1 MNDTD
6 VIDTF
11 LQTFSRY
18 IDSGFGLL
26 QGEVA
31 FLSST
36 LIVIDLTIAGLF
48 WAWGTDEDVMQRLIK
63 KTLTI
68 GTFAFIIGNFQ
79 SLANI
84 LLESFTGLGLKA
96 TGDTMAIGEFLR
108 PGRIGSTGIDVAGQ
122 LLENL
127 DSLTGPIG
135 TLTNLPQIVLLL
147 LSAILIMFAFFIMAI
162 QVFVT
167 VIEFKLVTLAGFI
180 LLPFSFFGRT
190 AFMAER
196 VLGYVMSTGIKL
208 LVLAIVTG
216 IGTTLFQDLILD
228 SDLVAEIDLHTSMAL
243 VLAALALLGLA
254 IFGPA
259 VANGIVAGGPQLGAG
274 AAVGTAIAG
283 GGMIAGGVAAGKLAA
298 GAVGAGTMA
307 GGRMAMATA
316 GAGSRAAGAATAAYG
331 VGSFGRSGAGAVAG
345 GSAAVGRAALSKAGD
360 AATSPLRRMAAKAKQ
375 DMKSNFREGARAGL
389 GAPHDDPASPPPTS
403 SASAPTTGSSVP
415 GEAPAWAKVMRQ
427 RMHLTAA
434 AQPPPR
440 GAGGGAARRG
450 DTPVDRP
457 DKG

>member
-1 MNDTD
+1 MNSTD
-6 VIDTF
+6 IIDRF

-36 LIVIDLTIAGLF
+36 LIVLDLTIAGLF
-48 WAWGTDEDVMQRLIK
+48 WAWGTDEDVMQRLVK

-79 SLANI
+79 SLATI

-108 PGRIGSTGIDVAGQ
+108 PGRIGGTGIDVAGQ
-122 LLENL
+122 LLDSL

-167 VIEFKLVTLAGFI
+167 VIEFKLVTLAGFV
-180 LLPFSFFGRT
+180 LLPFSFFNRT

-216 IGTTLFQDLILD
+216 IGTTLFQELILD
-228 SDLVAEIDLHTSMAL
+228 SDLVAGIDLRTSMAL

-274 AAVGTAIAG
+274 AAVGTALAG
-283 GGMIAGGVAAGKLAA
+283 GGLVAGGIAGARLAA
-298 GAVGAGTMA
+298 GTAGGAAMN

-316 GAGSRAAGAATAAYG
+316 GAGSRAAGTATAAYAA
-331 VGSFGRSGAGAVAG
+331 GSFGRSGASAVAG
-345 GSAAVGRAALSKAGD
+345 GMAAVGKTALGKAAAS
-360 AATSPLRRMAAKAKQ
+360 SPLRKMADKVGQ
-375 DMKSNFREGARAGL
+375 DLRSNFRAGARSAL
-389 GAPHDDPASPPPTS
+389 GAPLEGTASS
-403 SASAPTTGSSVP
+403 SAQTSPAGATGP
-415 GEAPAWAKVMRQ
+415 AEPPAWAKAMRQ
-427 RMHLTAA
+427 RMSLNAAAHTAA
-434 AQPPPR
+434 HAVR
-440 GAGGGAARRG
+440 GS
-450 DTPVDRP
+450 DTHSSGTSVDLS
-457 DKG
+457 DKS

>member
-6 VIDTF
+6 IIDTF
-11 LQTFSRY
+11 LETFSRY

-36 LIVIDLTIAGLF
+36 LIVIDLTLAGLF
-48 WAWGTDEDVMQRLIK
+48 WAWGADEDVMQRLVR

-79 SLANI
+79 SLATI

-108 PGRIGSTGIDVAGQ
+108 PGRIGATGIDVAGQ
-122 LLENL
+122 LLDNL

-135 TLTNLPQIVLLL
+135 TLTNLPQIILLL

-167 VIEFKLVTLAGFI
+167 VIEFKLVTLAGFV

-208 LVLAIVTG
+208 LVLAVVTG
-216 IGTTLFQDLILD
+216 IGTTLFEDLILD
-228 SDLVAEIDLHTSMAL
+228 SGLVEEIDIQTSMAL
-243 VLAALALLGLA
+243 VLAALALLGLS

-274 AAVGTAIAG
+274 AAAGTAIA
-283 GGMIAGGVAAGKLAA
+283 AGGVTAGGYA
-298 GAVGAGTMA
+298 GARLAGAGAMA
-307 GGRMAMATA
+307 GARMAAATA
-316 GAGSRAAGAATAAYG
+316 SAGSRAAGAATAAYSA
-331 VGSFGRSGAGAVAG
+331 GSYGRSGAGAVG
-345 GSAAVGRAALSKAGD
+345 GGMAAVGKAALAKAGG
-360 AATSPLRRMAAKAKQ
+360 AATSPLRRAAERLGT
-375 DMKSNFREGARAGL
+375 DFRVGVRAGL
-389 GAPHDDPASPPPTS
+389 GAASGDAPARPAASPGQAPAEGST
-403 SASAPTTGSSVP
+403 AS
-415 GEAPAWAKVMRQ
+415 GEPPAWAKAMRQ
-427 RMHLTAA
+427 RMNLSAAAHTAA
-434 AQPPPR
+434 HAIR
-440 GAGGGAARRG
+440 SG
-450 DTPVDRP
+450 DGPGSGTSVDLS
-457 DKG
+457 DKNQ

>member
-1 MNDTD
+1 MNHTD
-6 VIDTF
+6 IIDTF
-11 LQTFSRY
+11 LQTFGRY

-48 WAWGTDEDVMQRLIK
+48 WAWGTDEDVMQRLVK

-79 SLANI
+79 SLATI

-108 PGRIGSTGIDVAGQ
+108 PGRIGATGIDVAGQ
-122 LLENL
+122 LLDNL

-167 VIEFKLVTLAGFI
+167 VIEFKLVTLAGFV
-180 LLPFSFFGRT
+180 LLPFSFFNRT

-216 IGTTLFQDLILD
+216 IGTTLFQDLILG
-228 SDLVAEIDLHTSMAL
+228 SDLVAEIDLRTSMAL
-243 VLAALALLGLA
+243 VLAALSLLGLA

-283 GGMIAGGVAAGKLAA
+283 GGLVASGFASARLAA
-298 GAVGAGTMA
+298 GAAGAGAMG

-331 VGSFGRSGAGAVAG
+331 AGSLGRSGAGAVAG
-345 GSAAVGRAALSKAGD
+345 GMAAVGKAALGKAGET
-360 AATSPLRRMAAKAKQ
+360 ATSPLRKVADKVGQELR
-375 DMKSNFREGARAGL
+375 SNFHAGARSGL
-389 GAPHDDPASPPPTS
+389 GAQPERSASSPAS
-403 SASAPTTGSSVP
+403 ASPAGATGP
-415 GEAPAWAKVMRQ
+415 AEPPAWAKAMRQ
-427 RMHLTAA
+427 RMTLNAA
-434 AQPPPR
+434 AHTTAHAVR
-440 GAGGGAARRG
+440 SGDGHSGG
-450 DTPVDRP
+450 TSVDLS
-457 DKG
+457 DKS